1 MSKKGSNTLQDRFLN
16 ACRRDKV
23 AVSIYL
29 VNGIKLQ
36 GIISRFDQFVV
47 FLKNTVEQMVY
58 KHAIS
63 TVVPAQ
69 NVEMDDEGIEDG
81 DDDVSDL
88 DANNR

>member
-1 MSKKGSNTLQDRFLN
+1 MSKKNSNTLQDRFLN

-36 GIISRFDQFVV
+36 GIITSFDQFVV
-47 FLKNTVEQMVY
+47 FLRNNTEQMVY

-63 TVVPAQ
+63 TVVPAT
-69 NVEMDDEGIEDG
+69 NVDMG
-81 DDDVSDL
+81 DDFDSAQDTEFG
-88 DANNR
+88 DEA